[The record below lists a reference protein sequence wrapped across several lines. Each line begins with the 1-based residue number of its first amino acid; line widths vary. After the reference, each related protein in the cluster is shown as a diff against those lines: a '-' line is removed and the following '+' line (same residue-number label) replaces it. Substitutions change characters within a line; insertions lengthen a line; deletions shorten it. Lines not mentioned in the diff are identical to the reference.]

1 MLDLLCSNVQLLD
14 LETKLAL
21 VTYGIRSAFYYR
33 FYFILYSDVAEIHR
47 CSSTDDHEVTICIK
61 LETKLNHVNVIDFS
75 FYLLPLFKLACHN
88 LRDNELPWWEGKFFI
103 MF

>member
-33 FYFILYSDVAEIHR
+33 FYLILYSDVAKIHR

-61 LETKLNHVNVIDFS
+61 FEAELERLNATDLSLDAFTFS
-75 FYLLPLFKLACHN
+75 IYLNIKISS
-88 LRDNELPWWEGKFFI
+88 GQ
-103 MF
+103 